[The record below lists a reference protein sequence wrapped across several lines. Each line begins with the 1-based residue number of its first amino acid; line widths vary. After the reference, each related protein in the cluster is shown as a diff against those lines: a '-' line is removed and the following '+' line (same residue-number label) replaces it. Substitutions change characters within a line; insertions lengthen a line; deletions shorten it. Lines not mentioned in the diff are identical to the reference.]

1 MNDAETRTLVIERE
15 IAHPPEK
22 IWRALTQPALITEW
36 LMPNDFAPE
45 IGHRFQFRL
54 PPMPQWN
61 GIVDCE
67 VLECET
73 GRRLVYSW
81 NTEGEPVGLRTTVT
95 FTLTPTA
102 RGAMLRMEQSG
113 FGPGTEKNYRGAQY
127 GWTQFLEKLEKVA
140 AGA

>member
-1 MNDAETRTLVIERE
+1 
-15 IAHPPEK
+15 
-22 IWRALTQPALITEW
+22 
-36 LMPNDFAPE
+36 MPNDFAPE

-67 VLECET
+67 VLECEAE
-73 GRRLVYSW
+73 RRLVYSW
-81 NTEGEPVGLRTTVT
+81 NTEGEPAGLRTTVT

-113 FGPGTEKNYRGAQY
+113 FGPGTENNYRGAQY
-127 GWTQFLEKLEKVA
+127 GWAQFLEKLEKVA
-140 AGA
+140 ASA